1 MAIPNTLMTA
11 NRSDSTAGRSDS
23 DDHGSDDG
31 APAED
36 DAVPVWLVE
45 RTYGDDELNLIILVY
60 ATEDGR
66 RYHRRERALTSFTGP
81 ARDTK
86 AGLLVS
92 PDALGSV
99 DDPTTRERY
108 AEEASRMARQHDP
121 GDSV

>member
-1 MAIPNTLMTA
+1 MNA
-11 NRSDSTAGRSDS
+11 NRSDLTAERTDS
-23 DDHGSDDG
+23 DDGESDAGDTT
-31 APAED
+31 ADE
-36 DAVPVWLVE
+36 AVPVWLVE

-81 ARDTK
+81 ARETK

-99 DDPTTRERY
+99 DDQTTRERY
-108 AEEASRMARQHDP
+108 AEEASRMAERHDP
-121 GDSV
+121 ADSV

>member
-1 MAIPNTLMTA
+1 MTA

-23 DDHGSDDG
+23 DDGANDSDSPGD
-31 APAED
+31 E
-36 DAVPVWLVE
+36 AVPVWLVE
-45 RTYGDDELNLIILVY
+45 RTYGDDELNLVILVY

-81 ARDTK
+81 ARETK

-108 AEEASRMARQHDP
+108 AEEASRMAQRHDP
-121 GDSV
+121 ADNV